1 MRFGRPRKAKT
12 LLLKIVYA
20 GPEELETILQVFWR
34 FGRKMKWVKDWTIAL
49 FGEDAPLKRTLAKM
63 AASWRKSKWVSHYLI
78 RHNDDR
84 IKEYWIK
91 S

>member
-1 MRFGRPRKAKT
+1 
-12 LLLKIVYA
+12 VYA

-63 AASWRKSKWVSHYLI
+63 AASWRKSKWVSHYQI
-78 RHNDDR
+78 CHNHDR
-84 IKEYWIK
+84 MKEYWIK